1 MIMLAEK
8 MYSHLERENALT
20 SKQKRWH
27 KESHG
32 IKDQLLIDKTVLR
45 NRKRRHINLAM
56 DWIDYK
62 KTYDG
67 TPQQE

>member
-20 SKQKRWH
+20 SKQKRWY
-27 KESHG
+27 KVSHG

-62 KTYDG
+62 KAYDG

>member
-1 MIMLAEK
+1 MMLAEK

-20 SKQKRWH
+20 PKQKRWY
-27 KESHG
+27 KVSHG